1 MGVWLTIIMDI
12 WRWGTILSNICN
24 DVIAYSCYSTQTK
37 AHRVLMSFWNLTVDN
52 LAVEFAM
59 AAKGL
64 QVYSW
69 ICLM

>member
-1 MGVWLTIIMDI
+1 MGCYF
-12 WRWGTILSNICN
+12 SNMCN

-59 AAKGL
+59 AAKGR

-69 ICLM
+69 ISLT